1 MLTRSKFT
9 HNLVQKLLQNT
20 LLSVEISDIDR
31 TRALFVSNKDKFGDD
46 LNGK

>member
-9 HNLVQKLLQNT
+9 LNRPKLLQNT

-31 TRALFVSNKDKFGDD
+31 TRALFVSNKDKFEDG
-46 LNGK
+46 LNGN

>member
-9 HNLVQKLLQNT
+9 LNRPKLLQNT

-46 LNGK
+46 LNGN